1 MSSETYVS
9 CAKKRRGT
17 EGDAPMTKHTWR
29 ADYFANRDDKEPSRT
44 TLISAR
50 SETKAADKASATMGG
65 DLRVDVT
72 RTVLA
77 KAAKPTRK
85 TTKRPK
91 AKTLA
96 NIKKPA

>member
-1 MSSETYVS
+1 
-9 CAKKRRGT
+9 
-17 EGDAPMTKHTWR
+17 
-29 ADYFANRDDKEPSRT
+29 
-44 TLISAR
+44 
-50 SETKAADKASATMGG
+50 MGG